1 MYQVHTIRKGSDR
14 YYTICVKKNM
24 TKEEA
29 FALKE
34 KRMANPN
41 RVCDFVVVADSKV
54 EVFFAKVAKAS
65 APLVARAKAI
75 EDRQNKRWKELDEM
89 YKKGYRVTDAIAY
102 IHS

>member
-24 TKEEA
+24 TKDEA

-34 KRMANPN
+34 KRMANPT

-54 EVFFAKVAKAS
+54 ELFFERVAKAS

-75 EDRQNKRWKELDEM
+75 EERQNKRWKELDEM

>member
-1 MYQVHTIRKGSDR
+1 MYQVHTIRKGFDR

-24 TKEEA
+24 TREEA

-54 EVFFAKVAKAS
+54 EVFFERVAKAS
-65 APLVARAKAI
+65 APLVARAEMIERRKA
-75 EDRQNKRWKELDEM
+75 QRWAEMDEM
-89 YKKGYRVTDAIAY
+89 YKRGYKVRDAIAY
-102 IHS
+102 ANS